1 MYRHSILY
9 TNMRWGKKK
18 LSIKRI
24 NISEVQ
30 TLALIS
36 CHRCTALIK
45 HSEKCWWDDLFPFV
59 TYEMKTL
66 HKGGGCSDVWEHL
79 DHSGAQEHR
88 RGTAASQSL
97 PTKGWAMRQPH
108 GRQHVTS
115 TCSVPCSGPWLIS
128 GYRCGPRGC
137 STAPQC
143 ICATQAYSAGMGL

>member
-79 DHSGAQEHR
+79 DHSGAQEGH
-88 RGTAASQSL
+88 GCL
-97 PTKGWAMRQPH
+97 PEPAHEGL
-108 GRQHVTS
+108 S
-115 TCSVPCSGPWLIS
+115 NE
-128 GYRCGPRGC
+128 
-137 STAPQC
+137 TAPWQAAC
-143 ICATQAYSAGMGL
+143 DQHLFCALFWSLAHLRVQMWPTGMLHSTSVHLCYPRIFCRDGSLR